1 MRKNAPGFPREG
13 ERKTGEDY
21 FESVLAS
28 LSDGVLTV
36 DESLYITTV
45 NQAMEELSLL
55 PAAKMLG
62 EPFGVAF
69 PDQSKIENLLRQS
82 FTRGQTFFLADH
94 PLKTSQGRLVPTGV
108 TISPLTN
115 REGNTLGAVMD
126 VRDMS
131 RLKELEES
139 ERIADHLDVVATMTA
154 GMAHEIKNPLG
165 GIKGAAQ
172 LLLEELTS
180 TDLTEYPRI
189 IIREVERVN
198 AILEVLLGLSTP
210 RAPRQEPVNIHR
222 ILESILLLERET
234 PEGKKIAFHVQY
246 DPSLPE
252 VIGDEEQITQL
263 ILNLVRNG
271 VEAMLEGGTL
281 VLSTRTAADL
291 PLARREQT
299 GQPQR
304 LILVEISDTG
314 VGIPPELMDKIFTPY
329 FTTKSRGTGL
339 GLALANQIA
348 RVHGGKLEIQSLP
361 GKGTTVR
368 VYLPARSKGV

>member
-1 MRKNAPGFPREG
+1 
-13 ERKTGEDY
+13 
-21 FESVLAS
+21 
-28 LSDGVLTV
+28 
-36 DESLYITTV
+36 
-45 NQAMEELSLL
+45 
-55 PAAKMLG
+55 
-62 EPFGVAF
+62 
-69 PDQSKIENLLRQS
+69 
-82 FTRGQTFFLADH
+82 
-94 PLKTSQGRLVPTGV
+94 
-108 TISPLTN
+108 
-115 REGNTLGAVMD
+115 MD

-154 GMAHEIKNPLG
+154 GMAHEIRNPLG

-299 GQPQR
+299 GQSQR